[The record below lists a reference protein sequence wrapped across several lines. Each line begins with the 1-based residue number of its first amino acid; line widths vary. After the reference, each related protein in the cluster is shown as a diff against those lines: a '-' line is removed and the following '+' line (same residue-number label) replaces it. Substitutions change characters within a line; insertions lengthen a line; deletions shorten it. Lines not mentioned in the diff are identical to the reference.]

1 MSFTENTNEVIM
13 QKNIEELLLSPFI
26 KDIEG
31 DTMMAFSGVMSQEA
45 IVGLGEVLRSE
56 LHHYHPLNIV
66 NKIFA
71 VYVEMTQNVLH
82 YSQDRSDSNGKS
94 IGKGSVFIFRHMKAY
109 SLVTINLVNEKQ
121 HDYLRNKCKLVNSFN
136 EEEIKGHYLNRRKRQ
151 AEGDSKGA
159 GLGFIDIIRR
169 SGNPIQYKFDVFDSQ
184 LHYFFLSSKINI
196 EY

>member
-1 MSFTENTNEVIM
+1 MSFTENTNEAIM

-26 KDIEG
+26 KEIEG
-31 DTMMAFSGVMSQEA
+31 DTMMAFSGVMSQDA

-71 VYVEMTQNVLH
+71 VYIEMTQNILH
-82 YSQDRSDSNGKS
+82 YSQDKTDSNGKS
-94 IGKGSVFIFRHMKAY
+94 IGKGSVIIFRQPKAY
-109 SLVTINLVNEKQ
+109 SIATINLVNAKQ
-121 HDYLRNKCKLVNSFN
+121 YDYLQKKCKLVNSFN

-159 GLGFIDIIRR
+159 GLGFIDMVRR
-169 SGNPIQYKFDVFDSQ
+169 SGNPLQYKLEETDSE
-184 LHYFFLSSKINI
+184 LHYFFLSTKISI
-196 EY
+196 E

>member
-1 MSFTENTNEVIM
+1 MSFTENTNEAIM

-26 KDIEG
+26 KEIEG
-31 DTMMAFSGVMSQEA
+31 DTMMAFSGVMSQDA

-71 VYVEMTQNVLH
+71 VYIEMTQNILH
-82 YSQDRSDSNGKS
+82 YSQEKADSNGKS
-94 IGKGSVFIFRHMKAY
+94 IGRGSVIIFRQPKAY
-109 SLVTINLVNEKQ
+109 SIVTINLINAKQ
-121 HDYLRNKCKLVNSFN
+121 YDYLQNKCKLVNSFN

-159 GLGFIDIIRR
+159 GLGFIDMVRR
-169 SGNPIQYKFDVFDSQ
+169 SGNPLQYQFEEYDSE
-184 LHYFFLSSKINI
+184 LHYFFLRTKISI
-196 EY
+196 E